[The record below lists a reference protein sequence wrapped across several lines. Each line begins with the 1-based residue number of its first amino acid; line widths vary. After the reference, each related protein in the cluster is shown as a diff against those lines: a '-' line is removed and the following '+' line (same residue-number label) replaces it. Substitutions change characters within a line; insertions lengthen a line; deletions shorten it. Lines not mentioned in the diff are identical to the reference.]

1 MSLMYQFVPKPAY
14 RLLQLSDCHL
24 LAEPTAEYQQ
34 IQPYQHLKK
43 LLDFHPA
50 TDFDA
55 VILTG
60 DLTQD
65 HSLAS
70 YQLLAALLGDWQ
82 QHKPVPVFYLPGN
95 HDDPGMMAE
104 AFVAAPFQPAQW
116 LSLNGWLL
124 GLLNTKGPTPAGEF
138 DLKRRTALA
147 QQLNETDT
155 PVWLFCHHQPAPIG
169 SFIDTLGLTDADAF
183 WQLLA
188 LYPQVQGLAHGH
200 CHYGYARALAMTDLS
215 GQGDAANAINISP
228 TSATASFRQLQIVG
242 CPATSV
248 QFKQTADWQTED
260 LGPKACVWTFSTD
273 NNSKNST
280 VSWEFIGLLCK
291 S

>member
-1 MSLMYQFVPKPAY
+1 MSLFYQFAPQATY

-24 LAEPTAEYQQ
+24 LAEPAAEYQQ
-34 IQPYQHLKK
+34 IQPYQHLKQ

-50 TDFDA
+50 TAFDA

-70 YQLLAALLGDWQ
+70 YQLLAELLRNWQ
-82 QHKPVPVFYLPGN
+82 QHKPTPVFYLPGN
-95 HDDPGMMAE
+95 HDCPAMMAE
-104 AFVAAPFQPAQW
+104 AFAKTPFYAAQW

-124 GLLNTKGPTPAGEF
+124 GLLDTKGPTPAGEF

-147 QQLNETDT
+147 QQLNEART

-169 SFIDTLGLTDADAF
+169 SFIDTLGLQQPELF
-183 WQLLA
+183 CQLLA
-188 LYPQVQGLAHGH
+188 QYPVVKGVSHGH
-200 CHYGYARALAMTDLS
+200 CHFAYQRLLPLPD
-215 GQGDAANAINISP
+215 
-228 TSATASFRQLQIVG
+228 TAGRQLQIVG

-248 QFKQTADWQTED
+248 QFKQTADWRTED
-260 LGPKACVWTFSTD
+260 LGPQACVWTFTAGD
-273 NNSKNST
+273 T
-280 VSWEFIGLLCK
+280 PAVSWEFIGL
-291 S
+291 